1 MRKYPGSNILYEF
14 GTNKE
19 IAKSW
24 GVSERT
30 IYRWKEKAR
39 IETGEKRT
47 NKPPLSKIAKFK
59 GTRKELAEKYNI
71 SERTA
76 YRWLNK
82 AREKG
87 LAVEDRQTRTKYP
100 GAGILDETGTTKE
113 LAEQFGVSE
122 RTISRWKNKARNE
135 ISETA
140 FTDQE
145 EPQPE
150 IETPEIYADS
160 DNDRLSDFLESIKPL
175 TNEDLKQEEKDYINQ
190 IIDLLTTKN
199 VISSN
204 SLLYNLTPD
213 EQQEY
218 LQMYID
224 FRYEENRR
232 LFYNE
237 ETGETD
243 FSPDFVTNINIW
255 GDSFEQWLEQQ
266 YIASMYEI

>member
-1 MRKYPGSNILYEF
+1 MAKYPGSNILYEF

-39 IETGEKRT
+39 IETGEKKRT
-47 NKPPLSKIAKFK
+47 NRPPLSKIAKFK

-100 GAGILDETGTTKE
+100 GAGILNETGTTKE

-135 ISETA
+135 ISETT

-145 EPQPE
+145 EQPT
-150 IETPEIYADS
+150 IETPDVDIFEPKETEDYS
-160 DNDRLSDFLESIKPL
+160 DLLQRYSDV
-175 TNEDLKQEEKDYINQ
+175 DEEKEIKEYLTD
-190 IIDLLTTKN
+190 IIDRITTN
-199 VISSN
+199 GVISSD
-204 SLLYNLTPD
+204 SLLYDLTPE
-213 EQQEY
+213 EQREY
-218 LQMYID
+218 ISAYIE
-224 FRYEENRR
+224 YQQAENPRK
-232 LFYNE
+232 FYNP
-237 ETGETD
+237 ETGEIDT
-243 FSPDFVTNINIW
+243 SPEFISNINIW
-255 GDSFEQWLEQQ
+255 GIEFEDWLREQNE
-266 YIASMYEI
+266 ASMYEI